1 MAPSQCI
8 EAPVDGSLTLLR
20 MNRMPRSLTLAVVV
34 VVVAL
39 AAIANESHAQ
49 PVRASLLQF
58 SLGAGSSTGGDYEE
72 REDYTAE
79 LMLARPFRGGPSHG
93 LLLGVVA
100 GKTFVNGSDLTCRVS
115 AGSTECV
122 PLMPR
127 FGYASAVLGAE
138 QVNALGTV
146 SVAAGPG
153 VALGAVR
160 SLHPGLLFRAD
171 YATPA
176 IRHLSLAVSGRGL
189 AITGVGESTIV
200 LRSLNVGVR
209 VR

>member
-1 MAPSQCI
+1 
-8 EAPVDGSLTLLR
+8 
-20 MNRMPRSLTLAVVV
+20 MPRTRTFAS
-34 VVVAL
+34 VVVAVAL
-39 AAIANESHAQ
+39 VAITSETHAQ
-49 PVRASLLQF
+49 PVRAPYMQF
-58 SLGAGSSTGGDYEE
+58 SLGAGSSTGGEYEE

-79 LMLARPFRGGPSHG
+79 LMLARAFRGGPSRG
-93 LLLGVVA
+93 LLVGLVA

-115 AGSTECV
+115 AGNTECA

-127 FGYASAVLGAE
+127 FGYASAVLGVE
-138 QVNALGTV
+138 QMGMLGTA

-176 IRHLSLAVSGRGL
+176 IRRLSLAVSGCGL
-189 AITGVGESTIV
+189 AISGVGESTIV
-200 LRSLNVGVR
+200 LRSINVGVR